1 MPTVGSGPLRDV
13 ALGLIRNPPLAGA
26 PPSTPRPRPTPE
38 EVVATMPTVGDGPL
52 RDVALNLIR
61 QPPAEAAPST
71 HRAGAAEDAN
81 HRFVTVPHGPL
92 RDVLRRAM
100 MIARSDSSEDS
111 GDSESEESSTESCTS
126 STSSAFDP
134 DDSDYDYFSDH
145 SDDAGGGDAPT
156 LDLRALRAG
165 RYYNFSSGRYR
176 IPNYEA
182 LKVRPRPR
190 SAPTGATRLS
200 TAIAGVDR
208 ACD

>member
-1 MPTVGSGPLRDV
+1 
-13 ALGLIRNPPLAGA
+13 
-26 PPSTPRPRPTPE
+26 
-38 EVVATMPTVGDGPL
+38 MPTVGDGPL